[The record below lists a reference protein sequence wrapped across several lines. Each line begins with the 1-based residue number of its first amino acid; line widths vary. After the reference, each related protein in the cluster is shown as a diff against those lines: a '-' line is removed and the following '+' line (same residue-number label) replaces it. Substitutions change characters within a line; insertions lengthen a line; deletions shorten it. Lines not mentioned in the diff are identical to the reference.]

1 MAREQTM
8 ISIMGETRQFDPPED
23 LRQQASI
30 KSLKQYKEMYQNSL
44 EDTETF
50 WGTYAQEL
58 DWFEKWAKVFEGD
71 FERAQTKWFVG
82 GRLNAAYN
90 CLDRHLSMERG
101 DKVAFLWEGV
111 SGESKTYTY
120 RQLHREVCRF
130 ANVLKHLGVKKG
142 DRVALYLPM
151 IPELPIAMLACA
163 RIGAIHSVVFG
174 GFSAESLRERILDC
188 GASLLV
194 TANYSL
200 SRGKNFPSKKQADLA
215 LQECPQVKRVVVVRR
230 LDQPVEMLEVR
241 DAFWDELMSRED
253 IPSSCPPE
261 SMESEDPLFILYTSG
276 STGKPKGVLHTTAGY
291 LLHCKKSFEWVF
303 DYRDDEVFWCTEDI
317 SWIIGH
323 SYTVYGPLCAG
334 ATVLMVEGIFD
345 DSKPDR
351 LWEIVEKY
359 KVNILYTTPAVLRA
373 CRKEGDDWV
382 HRHDLSS
389 LRILGSVGEPINP
402 ETWMWY
408 YTVVGKERCPI
419 VDTWWQTETGGMMI
433 TPLPGA
439 ISLKPGSATLPFF
452 GVESAVFRED
462 GTECEVNEGGYLV
475 IKKPWPGM
483 MRAVYG
489 HPERF
494 LETYFSQFPGV
505 YFTGDGVRKD
515 EDGYYW
521 FLGRVDDV
529 IHSSGYRLGT
539 TEIESVLVAHEAV
552 AEAAVV
558 PFPHELKGQAIYAF
572 VTLRSGFKK
581 SEEMRQTLK
590 MHVQKKIGSIATPD
604 KIQLVDVLSKTL
616 SGKIMRRVLR
626 KIASGEIQDLGDTS
640 TLADPSV
647 FKDLIQG
654 RQ

>member
-1 MAREQTM
+1 MTREQTM
-8 ISIMGETRQFDPPED
+8 VSITGETRQFDPPKG

-30 KSLKQYKEMYQNSL
+30 KSLTQYKEMYQQSL

-50 WGTYAQEL
+50 WGTCAQEL
-58 DWFEKWAKVFEGD
+58 DWFEKWKKVFEGD

-90 CLDRHLSMERG
+90 CLDRHLPMERG
-101 DKVAFLWEGV
+101 DKLALLWEGV
-111 SGESKTYTY
+111 SGESRTYTY

-130 ANVLKHLGVKKG
+130 ANVLKHQGVNKG
-142 DRVALYLPM
+142 DRVVLYLPM

-163 RIGAIHSVVFG
+163 RIGAVHSVVFG
-174 GFSAESLRERILDC
+174 GFSAESLRQRILDC
-188 GASLLV
+188 GGSILV

-200 SRGKNFPSKKQADLA
+200 SGGKTFPSKKQADLA
-215 LQECPQVKRVVVVRR
+215 LQGCPQVKRVVVVRR
-230 LDQPVEMLEVR
+230 LDQPVEMLDVR
-241 DAFWDELMSRED
+241 DAFWDELMSRQD
-253 IPSSCPPE
+253 ISSQCPPE
-261 SMESEDPLFILYTSG
+261 SVESEDPLFILYTSG

-303 DYRDDEVFWCTEDI
+303 DYREGEVFWCTENI

-323 SYTVYGPLCAG
+323 SYAVYGPLCAG
-334 ATVLMVEGIFD
+334 ATVLMVEDIFGD
-345 DSKPDR
+345 PKPDR
-351 LWEIVEKY
+351 LWKMVEKY
-359 KVNILYTTPAVLRA
+359 KVNILYTTPAVLRG

-382 HRHDLSS
+382 HQHDLSS

-439 ISLKPGSATLPFF
+439 ISLKPGSTTLPFF
-452 GVESAVFRED
+452 GVEPGVFRED

-483 MRAVYG
+483 MRAVHG
-489 HPERF
+489 HPGRF

-539 TEIESVLVAHEAV
+539 TEIENVLVAHEAV

-581 SEEMRQTLK
+581 SEEMQQALR
-590 MHVQKKIGSIATPD
+590 MHVQKQIGSIATPD
-604 KIQLVDVLSKTL
+604 KIQFVDVLSKTL

-647 FKDLIQG
+647 LKDLIEG